1 VVIVDDDPDVLASYA
16 RILARAG
23 HDVVACP
30 DGESA
35 LIQVRKQRP
44 DLLIAD
50 VVMPAGMSGLEL
62 TAAIKADPAVA
73 EVPVILV
80 SGGWAEFGG
89 ADLPRVVRLLRK
101 PVAAQDLVSNVE
113 TVVADRRRH
122 HIWLSA
128 QPQTRVRRPA
138 GAGGC

>member
-1 VVIVDDDPDVLASYA
+1 MVTSTRVD
-16 RILARAG
+16 
-23 HDVVACP
+23 
-30 DGESA
+30 SA
-35 LIQVRKQRP
+35 LDQTRYLGQDPVAM
-44 DLLIAD
+44 LL
-50 VVMPAGMSGLEL
+50 GMTGLEL

-122 HIWLSA
+122 HVWLPAASA
-128 QPQTRVRRPA
+128 SI
-138 GAGGC
+138 